1 MPAPL
6 FFFTF
11 GCNNYDRTMKGND
24 WKKRLNIVYSTNPEF
39 QYETESGNNP
49 IESLPKAEQK
59 LRVSIERKNRGGKT
73 VTLVSGFKGT
83 DEELKEVG
91 KMLKAQCGVGGSSKN
106 GLLLIQG
113 DFKDK
118 VINLLKKEGYAQTK

>member
-1 MPAPL
+1 
-6 FFFTF
+6 
-11 GCNNYDRTMKGND
+11 MKGND

>member
-1 MPAPL
+1 M
-6 FFFTF
+6 
-11 GCNNYDRTMKGND
+11 
-24 WKKRLNIVYSTNPEF
+24 
-39 QYETESGNNP
+39 
-49 IESLPKAEQK
+49 
-59 LRVSIERKNRGGKT
+59 
-73 VTLVSGFKGT
+73 TLVSGFKGT